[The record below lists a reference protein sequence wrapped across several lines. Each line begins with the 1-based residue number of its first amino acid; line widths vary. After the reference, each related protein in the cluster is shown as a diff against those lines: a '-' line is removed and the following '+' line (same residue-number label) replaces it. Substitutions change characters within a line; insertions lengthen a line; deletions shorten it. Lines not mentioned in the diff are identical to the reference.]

1 MYSVS
6 IDFEGH
12 KVAGWADLCG
22 PYAECEGSEV
32 TSVTPANND
41 KDFRDRALS
50 AVEEAA
56 YKQHQEGSS
65 TIIVQVT
72 GMQGHQAGICTITRT
87 RRLVLTTGETPNL
100 ESIAA
105 ASTRLIPPFREGSE
119 TLFT

>member
-56 YKQHQEGSS
+56 YKQHQDRFEHHYSASDWDAGASS
-65 TIIVQVT
+65 WNMYDHPDTQV
-72 GMQGHQAGICTITRT
+72 GPDYWRDPES
-87 RRLVLTTGETPNL
+87 GEY
-100 ESIAA
+100 
-105 ASTRLIPPFREGSE
+105 RCG
-119 TLFT
+119 